1 MKTYY
6 YIIFL
11 IGIAITACDS
21 EDAPD
26 CFQLAGPIIQ
36 KEIHL
41 PDFSKIRI
49 EQNASLLIKQGAVQ
63 KVILETGENL
73 LPDVTV
79 YVEDNV
85 LVVRDNNSCN
95 YVRDF
100 GITKAIVTTPTITEI
115 RNGSSFEV
123 RGEELLTFNEL
134 ELISNTTGG
143 FKNIRKSGD
152 FILSIQV
159 KRFKVNANGLSGFYI
174 NGIANHA
181 SITFQDEAPRFEGT
195 NFLVDTL
202 QVFQR
207 SANSM
212 IVNPRNVLKG
222 KILGT
227 GDVISVH
234 RPPEID
240 VEELYTG
247 RLYFQD

>member
-1 MKTYY
+1 
-6 YIIFL
+6 
-11 IGIAITACDS
+11 
-21 EDAPD
+21 
-26 CFQLAGPIIQ
+26 LAGAILQ
-36 KEIHL
+36 KEIEL
-41 PDFSKIRI
+41 AEFSKIRI
-49 EQNASLLIKQGAVQ
+49 EQNASLLIKQGPVQ
-63 KVILETGENL
+63 KVVLETGENL

-79 YVEDNV
+79 YVEDDI

-100 GITKAIVTTPTITEI
+100 GITKAIVTTPNVTEI

-123 RGEELLTFNEL
+123 KGEGVLVLDEL

-152 FILSIQV
+152 FTLSVQV
-159 KRFKVNANGLSGFYI
+159 KRFRINANGLSGFYI
-174 NGIANHA
+174 NGRADHA
-181 SITFQDEAPRFEGT
+181 SVTFQDEAPRFEGA
-195 NFLVDTL
+195 NFLADTL

-207 SANSM
+207 SANNM

-227 GDVISVH
+227 GNVIAVH
-234 RPPEID
+234 RPPVIH

-247 RLYFQD
+247 RLFFQD